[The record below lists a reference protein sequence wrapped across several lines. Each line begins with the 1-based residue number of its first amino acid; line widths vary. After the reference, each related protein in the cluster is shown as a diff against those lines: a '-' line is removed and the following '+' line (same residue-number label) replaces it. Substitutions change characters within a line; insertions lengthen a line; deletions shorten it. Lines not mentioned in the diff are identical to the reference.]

1 MPAFTRTPTRA
12 KFYMWAVLLGAFFAP
27 FGIIQYQLSVQRPL
41 FATYS
46 LSSSLTPVSIV
57 LLPHRKKQV
66 STVYIP
72 SRLYLRADNLL
83 TVVWLVI
90 SPRTR

>member
-41 FATYS
+41 CSAYS
-46 LSSSLTPVSIV
+46 LPVTDACLDRSIASQEEAGQYSIYPFPFV
-57 LLPHRKKQV
+57 A
-66 STVYIP
+66 P
-72 SRLYLRADNLL
+72 S
-83 TVVWLVI
+83 
-90 SPRTR
+90 